1 MNGLWSAADSGN
13 TERVKDL
20 LFNQNKDGNSRNC
33 LGCTPL
39 LYACGSGHL
48 ETVKVILDHPSV
60 DINRSNNDR
69 LTSFMLAMQGGNE
82 GHGRNVREKMKRLM
96 DLPATTDD
104 LEWTRHDHWTALMEA
119 CNFGHRDIVE
129 YLVSIS
135 NIDLEAIN
143 LRGQRAE
150 DVALSRGHEEIADYI
165 KNARLVKENPE
176 ELPEIQELEKKVSDL
191 KTETRQR
198 LLQNIAEKYELLRE
212 IKEEH
217 EAEIEPLIIQ
227 IESLQSQLDE
237 AMKKRMSMIT
247 KQVRKVK
254 IVDEEIRQIKRKL
267 DNFDRYASTGNLSDI
282 HALKAHASG
291 SNPDLSVFEKDFE
304 CSVCLEDM
312 KPPIKIFQ
320 CLNGHVMCDTC
331 KSHPEVITC
340 PTCRVPLVGV
350 NSLMRN
356 LPMEKLA
363 RSYYN
368 KLDGSPA
375 LVRKRLRDNDPYNSL
390 NIVRSRIRKTND

>member
-69 LTSFMLAMQGGNE
+69 LTSFMLAMQ
-82 GHGRNVREKMKRLM
+82 
-96 DLPATTDD
+96 ATTDD

-198 LLQNIAEKYELLRE
+198 LLQK
-212 IKEEH
+212 H
-217 EAEIEPLIIQ
+217 
-227 IESLQSQLDE
+227 
-237 AMKKRMSMIT
+237 
-247 KQVRKVK
+247 
-254 IVDEEIRQIKRKL
+254 
-267 DNFDRYASTGNLSDI
+267 
-282 HALKAHASG
+282 
-291 SNPDLSVFEKDFE
+291 
-304 CSVCLEDM
+304 C
-312 KPPIKIFQ
+312 
-320 CLNGHVMCDTC
+320 
-331 KSHPEVITC
+331 
-340 PTCRVPLVGV
+340 
-350 NSLMRN
+350 
-356 LPMEKLA
+356 
-363 RSYYN
+363 
-368 KLDGSPA
+368 
-375 LVRKRLRDNDPYNSL
+375 
-390 NIVRSRIRKTND
+390 